1 MDWSKAKTILIIA
14 FIITNAFLFYNLEKD
29 GPPSDNLSSLAAE
42 RIEDVEEILDKRG
55 ISLPSGIPREMPEI
69 ASLEVAY
76 YQMDKFVEAEAFLG
90 NDFNT
95 EDDVFSKG
103 SEVMRVLEGKMLI
116 YENTEAIKG
125 LEPSL
130 DDAVDIAETFMK
142 EKELLLSDAILKS
155 AISENGLVKLIYVQT
170 AEDLPLENGRMEILI
185 SSLGVARFERIWME
199 VIAVGDAARKVIPAT
214 KALLMAIETL
224 EERRIS
230 EIEEMDLIYL
240 FDTKKTSLS
249 KWQDIKSGTALPVW
263 RIDLPE
269 DDGSIY
275 VDAYEGIVIS
285 N

>member
-29 GPPSDNLSSLAAE
+29 GLSSDNLSSQAAE
-42 RIEDVEEILDKRG
+42 RIKDVEKILDKRG
-55 ISLPSGIPREMPEI
+55 ISLPTGIPPERPEV
-69 ASLEVAY
+69 ASIEVAY
-76 YQMDKFVEAEAFLG
+76 SQMDKYAEAEAFWG
-90 NDFNT
+90 NGFNT
-95 EDDVFSKG
+95 GGDSFSKG
-103 SEVMRVLEGKMLI
+103 SEVLRVLEGKMLI
-116 YENTEAIKG
+116 YENTEVIQG
-125 LEPSL
+125 IEPSL
-130 DDAVDIAETFMK
+130 DDAVDSAEAFLK
-142 EKELLLSDAILKS
+142 EKGFLISDAILES
-155 AISENGLVKLIYVQT
+155 AISENGLVEIIYVQI
-170 AEDLPLENGRMEILI
+170 AEDLPLENGRMELLV
-185 SSLGVARFERIWME
+185 SNLGVVRFERIWME
-199 VIAVGDAARKVIPAT
+199 VIAVGDSTRKVIPAT

-230 EIEEMDLIYL
+230 KIEEIALTYL

-269 DDGSIY
+269 EGGSIY

>member
-14 FIITNAFLFYNLEKD
+14 FIITNALLFYNLEKD
-29 GPPSDNLSSLAAE
+29 GPPSDNLSSLVAE
-42 RIEDVEEILDKRG
+42 RIEDVEEILDERG
-55 ISLPSGIPREMPEI
+55 ISLPSGIPPEMPEI

-76 YQMDKFVEAEAFLG
+76 YQMDKFLEAEAFLG

-155 AISENGLVKLIYVQT
+155 AISENGLVELIYVQT
-170 AEDLPLENGRMEILI
+170 AEDLPLENGRMELLI
-185 SSLGVARFERIWME
+185 SNLGVVRFERIWME
-199 VIAVGDAARKVIPAT
+199 VIAVGDVAMKVIPAT

-269 DDGSIY
+269 DGGSIY